1 VVADVK
7 TSKEAEA
14 MFWHSIRRKTFANGR
29 ACPIPPI
36 VLPWIIH
43 ERFQVYGEHIYDY
56 NILVQENS
64 FEEILCV
71 IDVRPDVA

>member
-1 VVADVK
+1 MCVVAEVK

-14 MFWHSIRRKTFANGR
+14 MFWHSIRRNPFSNGQ

-43 ERFQVYGEHIYDY
+43 ERFQVYGEHI
-56 NILVQENS
+56 
-64 FEEILCV
+64 
-71 IDVRPDVA
+71 